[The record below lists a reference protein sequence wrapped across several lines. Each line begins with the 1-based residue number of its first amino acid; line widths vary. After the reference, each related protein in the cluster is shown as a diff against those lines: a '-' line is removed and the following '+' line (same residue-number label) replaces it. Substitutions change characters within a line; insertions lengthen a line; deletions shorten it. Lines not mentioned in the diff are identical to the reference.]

1 MCCNVTPQNIQAVEI
16 YLRSS
21 KMQFYI
27 YTYYKDGDFRTFG
40 SSVEKKVLTRRE
52 RKQQEKCIN
61 QGCGYIKVHLIVEIN
76 REEKTVQNS

>member
-1 MCCNVTPQNIQAVEI
+1 MGILE
-16 YLRSS
+16 L
-21 KMQFYI
+21 
-27 YTYYKDGDFRTFG
+27 FG